1 MLEFNDVWAED
12 YRKQMKERLE
22 ESIYEYLE
30 EDRMS
35 SEFVDVI
42 RSTLLNE
49 LHAAQIRVQKIQDIL
64 EALSFDNPC

>member
-30 EDRMS
+30 EDRVS